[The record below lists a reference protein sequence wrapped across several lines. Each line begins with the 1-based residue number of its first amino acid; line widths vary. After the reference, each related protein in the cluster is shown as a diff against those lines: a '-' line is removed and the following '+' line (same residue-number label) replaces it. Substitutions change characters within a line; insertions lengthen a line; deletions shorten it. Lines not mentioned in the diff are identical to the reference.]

1 MGTGFS
7 GEYCLMSTS
16 GIVQGSQLSAA
27 FNVIWGGCKICT
39 MCLDLLPCLKYS
51 LLDGKKQK
59 ERDQQKSNK
68 ASCNMY
74 RVGNIPQRSP
84 PKWHECS
91 DRREPESLNV
101 HWMAI
106 NIQYSTSY
114 MLTCFIFFNQI
125 LCFFFF
131 CINLVITPDVTEL
144 FVCKHWWVKVKE
156 KGG

>member
-27 FNVIWGGCKICT
+27 FNVIWGGVQDMYNVFGPSSMFEI
-39 MCLDLLPCLKYS
+39 YS

-84 PKWHECS
+84 PK
-91 DRREPESLNV
+91 
-101 HWMAI
+101 
-106 NIQYSTSY
+106 
-114 MLTCFIFFNQI
+114 
-125 LCFFFF
+125 
-131 CINLVITPDVTEL
+131 
-144 FVCKHWWVKVKE
+144 
-156 KGG
+156 